1 MEKASQQMEPQLSM
15 PQQPFERIPP
25 TSGSYSMPISDM
37 APEAVP
43 MSIPDFD
50 PSLNFTLDS
59 NFSWE
64 MIGLGLEEPMP
75 TQDAIDELYVILPAV
90 AVITD
95 TMKNIHIL

>member
-1 MEKASQQMEPQLSM
+1 
-15 PQQPFERIPP
+15 
-25 TSGSYSMPISDM
+25 MPISDM
-37 APEAVP
+37 VPEAVP

-50 PSLNFTLDS
+50 PSMNFTLDS